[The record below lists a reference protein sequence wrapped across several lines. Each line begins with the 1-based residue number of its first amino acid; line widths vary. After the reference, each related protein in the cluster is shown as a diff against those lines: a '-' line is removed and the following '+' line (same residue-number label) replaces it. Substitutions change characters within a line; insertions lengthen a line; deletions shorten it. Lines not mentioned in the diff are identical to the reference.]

1 MRGRSDAHAY
11 SVGGFAD
18 HEQLVQILDE
28 DSAEKVALLIT
39 ISYQSTRASAVGNH
53 RCQTACSKSVFEV
66 CFGERVSL

>member
-28 DSAEKVALLIT
+28 DSAEKVALLTT
-39 ISYQSTRASAVGNH
+39 ISYQRARAPWVTIAVKRRVPS
-53 RCQTACSKSVFEV
+53 RCLKF
-66 CFGERVSL
+66 VSGRE